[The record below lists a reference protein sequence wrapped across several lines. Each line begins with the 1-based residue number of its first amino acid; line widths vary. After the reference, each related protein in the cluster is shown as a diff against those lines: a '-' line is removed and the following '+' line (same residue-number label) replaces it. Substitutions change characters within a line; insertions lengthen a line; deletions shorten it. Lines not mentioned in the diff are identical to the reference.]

1 MDWLRKHM
9 RDHVASPASVDDS
22 GENISIF
29 PDAAAAPSRDD
40 TSAALDLVSQAAEVI
55 RGIQDHAV
63 ESETRAKALAESAI
77 EKLQLA
83 GARVQSAE
91 AARGAA
97 EKTLSELG
105 VRLQEAE
112 RELTRTQSRNAAAEI
127 QLKNAEQR
135 AKAAEARAISAEKA
149 ASQIENAIRT
159 HLAGLQSDL
168 TRRSARAA

>member
-9 RDHVASPASVDDS
+9 RDNVASPASVDDS
-22 GENISIF
+22 GEKISSF
-29 PDAAAAPSRDD
+29 ADGAAAPSRDG
-40 TSAALDLVSQAAEVI
+40 TSAALDLVSQAAQVI

-63 ESETRAKALAESAI
+63 ESESRAKALAESAI

-83 GARVQSAE
+83 GASVRSAE
-91 AARGAA
+91 AARDAA
-97 EKTLSELG
+97 EETLSELG
-105 VRLQEAE
+105 ARLQEAE
-112 RELTRTQSRNAAAEI
+112 RELTRMQSRNAAAEI
-127 QLKNAEQR
+127 QLKKAEQR
-135 AKAAEARAISAEKA
+135 AKAAEARAISAETA